1 MGLETIE
8 FVVEGR
14 PAPQGSKDFLGISG
28 SGKARMKES
37 SDYLP
42 AWRAAIELRAVV
54 IATKTRDAPIDV
66 PCELSVEFR
75 FPMTKANIAKG
86 YKRYPKAT
94 MPDLDKLV
102 RAVGDSLQA
111 ARLLKDDARI
121 VRLGTCEKWEV
132 NDGSRPGAT
141 IKITRL
147 VGPS

>member
-14 PAPQGSKDFLGISG
+14 PAPQGSKDFLGISS

-54 IATKTRDAPIDV
+54 IATKTKDAPIDV

-86 YKRYPKAT
+86 YKRAPSKT
-94 MPDLDKLV
+94 P
-102 RAVGDSLQA
+102 
-111 ARLLKDDARI
+111 
-121 VRLGTCEKWEV
+121 
-132 NDGSRPGAT
+132 
-141 IKITRL
+141 RL
-147 VGPS
+147 VGTT

>member
-1 MGLETIE
+1 
-8 FVVEGR
+8 
-14 PAPQGSKDFLGISG
+14 
-28 SGKARMKES
+28 
-37 SDYLP
+37 
-42 AWRAAIELRAVV
+42 
-54 IATKTRDAPIDV
+54 
-66 PCELSVEFR
+66 
-75 FPMTKANIAKG
+75 
-86 YKRYPKAT
+86 